1 MGEGVRQPFFIT
13 MDCRYNIEDIEKI
26 LGFTT
31 WSDKKKIDTLLH
43 IDCNMYA
50 NLGSDSLIKEKKET
64 KQQSKKIY
72 KAIKEINVEMGK
84 TLLQEID
91 V

>member
-1 MGEGVRQPFFIT
+1 
-13 MDCRYNIEDIEKI
+13 MDCRYKIQDIEKI
-26 LGFTT
+26 LGFTS
-31 WSDKKKIDTLLH
+31 WSDKKKIDTLLY

-50 NLGSDSLIKEKKET
+50 NLGSDSLMKEKKET
-64 KQQSKKIY
+64 KQQSKRIY

-84 TLLQEID
+84 TLLQAMD

>member
-1 MGEGVRQPFFIT
+1 

-26 LGFTT
+26 MGFTS

-43 IDCNMYA
+43 IDCNMYTQ
-50 NLGSDSLIKEKKET
+50 LGVDSFIKEKKET

-72 KAIKEINVEMGK
+72 KAIKELNAELGK
-84 TLLQEID
+84 TLLQAMD
-91 V
+91 A

>member
-1 MGEGVRQPFFIT
+1 MGEWVRQPFFIT

-26 LGFTT
+26 LGFTS

-50 NLGSDSLIKEKKET
+50 RLGVDSLVKEKKET

-72 KAIKEINVEMGK
+72 RAIKEINAELGK
-84 TLLQEID
+84 TLLQGMD
-91 V
+91 S

>member
-1 MGEGVRQPFFIT
+1 

-26 LGFTT
+26 MGFTS

-43 IDCNMYA
+43 IDCNMYSR
-50 NLGSDSLIKEKKET
+50 LGGDSLVKEKKET

-72 KAIKEINVEMGK
+72 RAIKEINAELGK
-84 TLLQEID
+84 TLLQGMD
-91 V
+91 S

>member
-1 MGEGVRQPFFIT
+1 M
-13 MDCRYNIEDIEKI
+13 
-26 LGFTT
+26 GFTS
-31 WSDKKKIDTLLH
+31 WSDKKKIDTLLY

-50 NLGSDSLIKEKKET
+50 NLGVDSLIKERKET

-72 KAIKEINVEMGK
+72 RAIKEINVEMGK
-84 TLLQEID
+84 SLLQAMD

>member
-1 MGEGVRQPFFIT
+1 M
-13 MDCRYNIEDIEKI
+13 
-26 LGFTT
+26 GFTS
-31 WSDKKKIDTLLH
+31 WSDKKKIDTLLY

-50 NLGSDSLIKEKKET
+50 NLGVDSLIKERKET

-84 TLLQEID
+84 SLLQAMD

>member
-1 MGEGVRQPFFIT
+1 

-26 LGFTT
+26 MGFTS
-31 WSDKKKIDTLLH
+31 WSDKKKIDTLLY

-50 NLGSDSLIKEKKET
+50 NLGVDSLIKERKET

-72 KAIKEINVEMGK
+72 KAIKQINAELGK
-84 TLLQEID
+84 TLLHGMD
-91 V
+91 S

>member
-1 MGEGVRQPFFIT
+1 

-26 LGFTT
+26 LGFTS

-43 IDCNMYA
+43 IDCNMYTQ
-50 NLGSDSLIKEKKET
+50 LGVDCFIKERKET

-84 TLLQEID
+84 SLLQAMD

>member
-1 MGEGVRQPFFIT
+1 LGEWVRQPFFTT

-31 WSDKKKIDTLLH
+31 WSDNKKIDTLLH

-50 NLGSDSLIKEKKET
+50 NLGLDSLIKEKKET

-72 KAIKEINVEMGK
+72 KAIKEINAELGK

>member
-1 MGEGVRQPFFIT
+1 

-31 WSDKKKIDTLLH
+31 WSDNKKIDTLLH

-50 NLGSDSLIKEKKET
+50 NLGLDSLIKEKKET

>member
-1 MGEGVRQPFFIT
+1 
-13 MDCRYNIEDIEKI
+13 MDCRYTINDIDKI
-26 LGFTT
+26 LGFIS

-50 NLGSDSLIKEKKET
+50 NLGSDSLMKEKKET

-72 KAIKEINVEMGK
+72 RAIKEIDAELSK
-84 TLLQEID
+84 TLLHAMD
-91 V
+91 S